1 MTKPTNS
8 LTRGPPKIPLRKVK
22 VLLHVRALQHRGVL
36 PSPYQINC
44 RNIFVSTWQTCLL
57 TSTNRKF
64 CTIFQEKVLQ
74 FHECDHLYVRN
85 IIAKKISKL
94 VLTGQDQ
101 FRFCDPVFAYLIV
114 LLLIFGFYIN
124 IINNAL

>member
-8 LTRGPPKIPLRKVK
+8 FTRGPPTIPLRKVK
-22 VLLHVRALQHRGVL
+22 VLLHLCALQHRGVL

-57 TSTNRKF
+57 TSTNKNF
-64 CTIFQEKVLQ
+64 CTIFPKNVLQ
-74 FHECDHLYVRN
+74 FHEYKHLYVRN
-85 IIAKKISKL
+85 IISNKILKL

-114 LLLIFGFYIN
+114 LLLKFGSYILVF
-124 IINNAL
+124 NNAL